1 MHFDDDDVMLGG
13 EVITGPAEI
22 VRANHWRDVAW
33 HRAWLRE
40 TFVTR

>member
-1 MHFDDDDVMLGG
+1 MLGG
-13 EVITGPAEI
+13 EVITEPAEI
-22 VRANHWRDVAW
+22 VHANHWRDVAR